1 MSLEFCNN
9 CGNLLSPFLKDGVSF
24 FECKNCRLLLKSSE
38 LKNLRIKEKMRINP
52 EKGKGVVEDKN
63 IYATYK
69 HKCKKCGYGLAEI
82 IDQGVHY
89 SDEEGSLLLKCGKCG
104 LAEQL
109 NKKTG

>member
-1 MSLEFCNN
+1 MSFEFCNN
-9 CGNLLSPFLKDGVSF
+9 CGNVLFPFSKDGISF
-24 FECKNCRLLLKSSE
+24 FECKKCSLVLKASD
-38 LKNLRIKEKMRINP
+38 LKNRKIKEKITHKP
-52 EKGKGVVEDKN
+52 ERAEGVVEDKN
-63 IYATYK
+63 VYATYK
-69 HKCKKCGYGLAEI
+69 HKCRKCGFEFAEI